1 MGVADSSPAPCV
13 CVYTIALLPDV
24 KEEDFE
30 KHVREDVLPQ
40 FELTFRPIGTFQ
52 LVHYF
57 QKRTSEDRAD
67 RYVWQIR
74 IVKSELVLSATE
86 DTMLAELDRRVR
98 ERLVSFGIPISRD
111 ILREIEVAQTI

>member
-1 MGVADSSPAPCV
+1 MGAADNSPSPWV
-13 CVYTIALLPDV
+13 CMYTIALLQDV

-40 FELTFRPIGTFQ
+40 FELTFRPIRTFQ